1 MQDVPPP
8 SSGNFR
14 RVALV
19 GYAVIASCVG
29 MVGAWAALSKVSSA
43 VIASA
48 SISLESRRQVVQ
60 HLEGGMISEIHA
72 REGSRVEVGQLLF
85 ALDTTQ
91 TAANEKVLRA
101 QLFLSRAQEARL
113 EAERNANAF
122 INFPKEILDLLNN
135 RSNLKVVKDQV
146 AQFLERRSS
155 LNAQVAL
162 LKSRIISLR
171 DEIKGLKGEVE
182 SVKRQLYFIDD
193 ELVGVRSLV
202 KKELL
207 PKTRQSSLEREK
219 ARLEGLIGRNIIDQS
234 KAENS
239 VNEVNL
245 QIQQI
250 KQKFQEDVVNQLV
263 EIRQRVKDLVE
274 KLTVAANFLQRSK
287 IYAPKSGLVQSVKIT
302 TVGQVI
308 KPGDVLLEI
317 VPRND
322 QLLIEAQVQPVDV
335 DKVHSG
341 MVAEVRFPSFEA
353 RTAPLILGKVRSL
366 SRDRLI
372 DENTRQPY
380 FLAQISISETDIPTE
395 LGKRLRA
402 GMPAEVIIPTA
413 DRTVLEYMVHPLKE
427 ALRHSLREK

>member
-8 SSGNFR
+8 SSSNFR
-14 RVALV
+14 TVVLV
-19 GYAVIASCVG
+19 GYAVIASCIG

-43 VIASA
+43 VIANA

-60 HLEGGMISEIHA
+60 HLEGGMIAKIYA
-72 REGSRVEVGQLLF
+72 REGSRVEKGQLLF

-91 TAANEKVLRA
+91 TAANEQVLRA
-101 QLFLSRAQEARL
+101 QVFLSRAQESRL
-113 EAERNANAF
+113 QAEREASAF
-122 INFPKEILDLLNN
+122 IDFPNEIIKVLNN
-135 RSNLKVVKDQV
+135 KNNLKVVKDQV
-146 AQFLERRSS
+146 SQFLERRNS
-155 LNAQVAL
+155 LNAQIAL
-162 LKSRIISLR
+162 LKSRVVTLTE
-171 DEIKGLKGEVE
+171 EIKGLQLEVA

-202 KKELL
+202 EKELL
-207 PKTRQSSLEREK
+207 PKTRQSALEREK
-219 ARLEGLIGRNIIDQS
+219 ARLEGLIGRSAIDQS
-234 KAENS
+234 KAINS
-239 VNEVNL
+239 IKEVNL

-263 EIRQRVKDLVE
+263 EVRQRIKDLVE
-274 KLTVAANFLQRSK
+274 KLTVASNFLKRSK

-302 TVGQVI
+302 TIGQVI

-322 QLLIEAQVQPVDV
+322 QLLVEAQIQPVDV
-335 DKVHSG
+335 DKVNSG

-353 RTAPLILGKVRSL
+353 RTAPLILGKVRTL

-372 DENTRQPY
+372 DESTRLPY
-380 FLAQISISETDIPTE
+380 FLAQISISETDIPAE

-427 ALRHSLREK
+427 ALRHSMREK